1 MEVLTLHFRNPE
13 TFRELQRAAA
23 TLGISPDEL
32 AEAAIES
39 ELASMGARLDDKLA
53 RMVERLRTSGP
64 GDLDRAIED
73 FARAEVEVD
82 DPLKAHRVESAD
94 AYGIGAL
101 FGDRLEHG

>member
-1 MEVLTLHFRNPE
+1 MADVLTLHFRNPE
-13 TFRELQRAAA
+13 TLRELQRTAA

-39 ELASMGARLDDKLA
+39 ELSVGARLDDTLV
-53 RMVERLRTSGP
+53 RVVERLRTLGP
-64 GDLDRAIED
+64 GDLDRAIDD

-101 FGDRLEHG
+101 FGDRLEHR